1 MGQVRRLRMM
11 SQEPGRAAAC
21 ARRRDGFGAAV
32 PFSPP
37 CGADSTLPAG
47 LFSSASCLSLAP
59 RARPAARS
67 PEATPQHP
75 ARHPDL
81 LPPGP
86 PRVGGVPAGL
96 GARPPVAWP
105 RGRVGAPQGYLAR
118 AGATA
123 ASWGN
128 ALISV
133 PFRSPR
139 FLGGQ
144 AWVGCAPGCVRG
156 AGAWRALLPLGHLEG
171 RMWVERG
178 ASSAGPLPGPQVSHL
193 RPGRSRGLGRWAW
206 RAEARRPWS
215 LPGASGLSGPAVLWS
230 TGRQAGSRGAGEAGP
245 QLAVPP
251 RWPLPSSR
259 SCGVSTE
266 RAVAG
271 ACCFA
276 LLSLGRVT
284 GTPLAE
290 SEAPASLDLRVVRS
304 SPAPGVDVT

>member
-1 MGQVRRLRMM
+1 MGQVRRLRLRW
-11 SQEPGRAAAC
+11 QKPARAAAC

-67 PEATPQHP
+67 PEAAPQHP

-86 PRVGGVPAGL
+86 PLVGGAPAGL
-96 GARPPVAWP
+96 GARPPLAWP
-105 RGRVGAPQGYLAR
+105 RGGVGAPQGYLAR
-118 AGATA
+118 AGDTA

-144 AWVGCAPGCVRG
+144 AWAGCAPGHVRG
-156 AGAWRALLPLGHLEG
+156 AGAQRALLPLGHLDG
-171 RMWVERG
+171 RMWAERG

-206 RAEARRPWS
+206 RAEARRPWGLPRGLRALRPRCALEHRPSGGESGRGRGWPPAGRPS
-215 LPGASGLSGPAVLWS
+215 LPF
-230 TGRQAGSRGAGEAGP
+230 
-245 QLAVPP
+245 PP
-251 RWPLPSSR
+251 RVPTVFPPS
-259 SCGVSTE
+259 
-266 RAVAG
+266 G
-271 ACCFA
+271 AHLA
-276 LLSLGRVT
+276 L
-284 GTPLAE
+284 A
-290 SEAPASLDLRVVRS
+290 ASHS
-304 SPAPGVDVT
+304 SP